1 MNQQIVQIL
10 SNPVFLLIFLLW
22 SLFWKGFA
30 LWQAAGKKQLIWFV
44 LILVINS
51 LGLLEIAY
59 VVYLNKWD
67 IDNGK
72 VLKQIEKISKNK

>member
-1 MNQQIVQIL
+1 MNQQLIQIF
-10 SNPVFLLIFLLW
+10 SNPVFLLVFLIW

-30 LWQAAGKKQLIWFV
+30 LWTAAGKKHLIWFV

-59 VVYLNKWD
+59 IVYLNKWD

-72 VLKQIEKISKNK
+72 VLKMLEKFKKTK